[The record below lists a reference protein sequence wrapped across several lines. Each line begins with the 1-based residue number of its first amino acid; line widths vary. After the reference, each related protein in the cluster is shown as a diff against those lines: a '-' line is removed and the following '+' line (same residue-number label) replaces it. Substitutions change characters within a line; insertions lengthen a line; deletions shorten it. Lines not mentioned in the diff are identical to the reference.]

1 MNYGVD
7 IYISGDA
14 HHYERFAPQNL
25 RLEKEP
31 TRGIRQFVVGTGGAT
46 FNNVG
51 TRWKNT
57 KARNTGTWGVLKL
70 TLHSDSYSWH
80 FVPVKGK
87 TFTDVGFAPCV
98 TNAPSAM
105 P

>member
-1 MNYGVD
+1 MKL
-7 IYISGDA
+7 IYIEDNSTQVRAMQKVAHMAGYELRRRYLHLRRRASLRTLCAAEPASGKRAD
-14 HHYERFAPQNL
+14 
-25 RLEKEP
+25 
-31 TRGIRQFVVGTGGAT
+31 
-46 FNNVG
+46 
-51 TRWKNT
+51 
-57 KARNTGTWGVLKL
+57 TGTWGVLKL